1 MPLIIIKEGGWV
13 MNEIITAISTCGFP
27 IVMCLMLLW
36 FIKSLL
42 EKHQEE
48 SKEFTTALNNN
59 TLVLQKLCDKLES
72 VEDDIK

>member
-1 MPLIIIKEGGWV
+1 ME
-13 MNEIITAISTCGFP
+13 NIITAISTCGFP

-42 EKHQEE
+42 EKHAEE

-59 TLVLQKLCDKLES
+59 TLVLQKLCDKLENA
-72 VEDDIK
+72 ENDGK